1 MGRYL
6 ILIVFIVLYSSC
18 ASKLTKTLKNTDPD
32 YKLKMAEQYY
42 AQGKYSQAQVLYE
55 DLFPILKGTAKFEDL
70 YYKYAY
76 TAYNLKDFMNAEN
89 LFKSFSETF
98 PNSSKAEEADFMRA
112 YSFYKQSPKPALD
125 QTNTMKAIGQMQ
137 VFINTH
143 PGSPRKIEATNII
156 DDLRAKLEIKD
167 YKNAELY
174 YNLGYYK
181 AAAIAY
187 NSVMENF
194 PETDRADEYK
204 LKMIQAYYLYASNS
218 VESKQAE
225 RFEKVL
231 DECQDFL
238 DRFPESK
245 LTASVKDYKTQSLNK
260 LNSNTNE
267 QTKKAA

>member
-1 MGRYL
+1 MNRYIFL
-6 ILIVFIVLYSSC
+6 IAFIVLYSSC
-18 ASKLTKTLKNTDPD
+18 ASKLTKTLKSTDPE

-42 AQGKYSQAQVLYE
+42 TQGKYSQAQVLYE
-55 DLFPILKGTAKFEDL
+55 DLFPVLKGTAKFEDL

-76 TAYNLKDFMNAEN
+76 TAYNLKDYLNAEN
-89 LFKSFSETF
+89 LFKTFSETF
-98 PNSSKAEEADFMRA
+98 PNSNKAEEADFMRA
-112 YSFYKQSPKPALD
+112 YSYYKQSPKPSLD
-125 QTNTMKAIGQMQ
+125 QTNTLKAIGQMQ

-156 DDLRAKLEIKD
+156 DDLRGKLEVKD
-167 YKNAELY
+167 FKNAELY

-181 AAAIAY
+181 AAAIAF

-204 LKMIQAYYLYASNS
+204 LKIIQSYYQYATNS
-218 VESKQAE
+218 IEARQKE

-245 LTASVKDYKTQSLNK
+245 LVGAVNDYKTQSLNK
-260 LNSNTNE
+260 INNNTNE